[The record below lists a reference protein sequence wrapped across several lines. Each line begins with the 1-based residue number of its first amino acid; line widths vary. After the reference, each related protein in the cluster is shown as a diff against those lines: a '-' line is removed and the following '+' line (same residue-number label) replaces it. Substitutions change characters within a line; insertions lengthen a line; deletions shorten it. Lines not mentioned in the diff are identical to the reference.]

1 MDVAQRV
8 LPIVDDASRPFW
20 EAGRDGVLR
29 FPGCNACG
37 ALLHPPVPVCRY
49 CRSEDL
55 ATRDVAPT
63 GVVVGITVN
72 HQQWDAR
79 YAPPFVIATVAIDAD
94 PRVRLITNVVDL
106 EPEDAR
112 VGMRHVGS
120 SWVDNAN
127 SLKVPPHTLVDLMF
141 RVDLAQWSA
150 SFRGANLRLG
160 VNNLFDKAYVASCY
174 SPQYCYWGDARSA
187 TATLTYEW

>member
-55 ATRDVAPT
+55 ATRDVARRFRFTAIQSPYGT
-63 GVVVGITVN
+63 RLAQTFGIDPNNPDTNAVVHGGTAWLKSDAALTVLSLLPR
-72 HQQWDAR
+72 WGWVRVLFAIPKPLRDAVYR
-79 YAPPFVIATVAIDAD
+79 FVAARRRRWFGTLAACRVPSPAERARFVAQSLTVRASPPDPDRGETPSAPPAAH
-94 PRVRLITNVVDL
+94 P
-106 EPEDAR
+106 
-112 VGMRHVGS
+112 
-120 SWVDNAN
+120 
-127 SLKVPPHTLVDLMF
+127 
-141 RVDLAQWSA
+141 
-150 SFRGANLRLG
+150 
-160 VNNLFDKAYVASCY
+160 
-174 SPQYCYWGDARSA
+174 
-187 TATLTYEW
+187 